1 MFFNTSDFSVD
12 SLSVFRLEWN
22 ASVKNS
28 GFRPY
33 HALSFRIKGNA
44 AFIHEEKRVTAK
56 TGDIVFVPA
65 FYPYTLDCEEGEK
78 MIVAHFTASAPLA
91 DAIRTF
97 SPDSPPY
104 FEKLFEDLYHAY
116 SKKQLGFEHE
126 CRALFHKIVMR
137 MEQENESNQFKTV
150 NHDIL
155 PGIKYILS
163 HFRQAQLS
171 IAEVAKRCN
180 MSETYFRKLFKQNF
194 GMTPL
199 KYINELK
206 RQYAIELLQSQYY
219 SVSDVS
225 EKCGFANPY
234 YFCLFMKK
242 MTGHPPSYFLKAERE
257 I

>member
-12 SLSVFRLEWN
+12 TLSVFRLEWN
-22 ASVKNS
+22 AAVNDS

-44 AFIHEEKRVTAK
+44 AFIHEGKRVTAK
-56 TGDIVFVPA
+56 TGEIIFVPA
-65 FYPYTLDCEEGEK
+65 FYPYTLDCEEEEK
-78 MIVAHFTASAPLA
+78 IIVAHFASSAPLP
-91 DAIRTF
+91 DSIRVF

-104 FEKLFEDLYHAY
+104 FEKLFEDLYYAY

-126 CRALFHKIVMR
+126 CRYLFHKILMR
-137 MEQENESNQFKTV
+137 IEQEYESNQFKTV

-155 PGIKYILS
+155 PGIKFILS
-163 HFRQAQLS
+163 HFTQAQFS

-180 MSETYFRKLFKQNF
+180 MSETYFRKLFKQNC

-199 KYINELK
+199 KYINGLK
-206 RQYAIELLQSQYY
+206 RQYAIELLQSRYY

-234 YFCLFMKK
+234 YFSLFMKK
-242 MTGHPPSYFLKAERE
+242 TTGHPPSYFLKTERE
-257 I
+257 V